1 MNFPG
6 NVSPPRAAAFFDL
19 DGTLIAEPSL
29 ERRLYAVLRSR
40 REIPIANYV
49 RWAAHALRLLPRGLA
64 AVQHANK
71 RYLCDVRCDRVLWHL
86 ESLPIFE
93 EAIARLGWHS
103 RQGHELVLITGT
115 LEPLAHMAATALEC
129 ELEARGIEA
138 QIQVCAS
145 RLEEVHGRWTGR
157 LLGDAMFGETK
168 RRAMLDY
175 AKRRGLDLRDCHAY
189 GNSPLDAFM
198 LSAAGDAH
206 AVNPNKQ
213 LATLANLYD
222 WTIWHWHL
230 EKNLPSNP
238 AAEAGPEAKIQQLES
253 QV

>member
-6 NVSPPRAAAFFDL
+6 NLPFPRVAAFFDL

-40 REIPIANYV
+40 REIPITNYV

-64 AVQHANK
+64 AVQHGNK
-71 RYLCDVRCDRVLWHL
+71 RYLCGVRCDRALWHM
-86 ESLPIFE
+86 ESFPIFE
-93 EAIARLGWHS
+93 EAIARLAWHS

-138 QIQVCAS
+138 RIQVCAS
-145 RLEEVHGRWTGR
+145 RLEEDRGRWTGR
-157 LLGDAMFGETK
+157 LLGDAMFGEAK
-168 RRAMLDY
+168 RSAMQQY
-175 AKRRGLDLRDCHAY
+175 AKRRGLDLCDCHAY

-198 LSAAGDAH
+198 LAAAGHAH

-222 WTIWHWHL
+222 WTIWHWHH
-230 EKNLPSNP
+230 EKNLSST
-238 AAEAGPEAKIQQLES
+238 AGPVQESQIQQVEG

>member
-6 NVSPPRAAAFFDL
+6 NLSSPRVAAFFDL

-29 ERRLYAVLRSR
+29 ERRLYAVLRGR
-40 REIPIANYV
+40 RAIPITNYV
-49 RWAAHALRLLPRGLA
+49 RWAAHALPLLPRGLA
-64 AVQHANK
+64 AVRHGNK
-71 RYLCDVRCDRVLWHL
+71 RYLCGVRCDRALWHM
-86 ESLPIFE
+86 ESFPIFE
-93 EAIARLGWHS
+93 EAIARLAWHS

-138 QIQVCAS
+138 RIQVCAS
-145 RLEEVHGRWTGR
+145 RLEEDRGRWTGR
-157 LLGDAMFGETK
+157 LLGDAMFGEAK
-168 RRAMLDY
+168 RSAMQQY
-175 AKRRGLDLRDCHAY
+175 AKRRGLDLCDCHAY

-198 LSAAGDAH
+198 LAAAGQAH

-222 WTIWHWHL
+222 WTIWHWHH
-230 EKNLPSNP
+230 EKNLSST
-238 AAEAGPEAKIQQLES
+238 AGPVQESQIQQVEG

>member
-6 NVSPPRAAAFFDL
+6 NVPSPRVAAFFDL

-29 ERRLYAVLRSR
+29 ERRLYAVLRSK
-40 REIPIANYV
+40 REIPITNYL
-49 RWAAHALRLLPRGLA
+49 RWATHALRLLPHGLA

-71 RYLCDVRCDRVLWHL
+71 RYLCGVRCDRVLWHL

-129 ELEARGIEA
+129 ELEARGIET

-145 RLEEVHGRWTGR
+145 RLEEIHGRWTGR
-157 LLGDAMFGETK
+157 LLGDAMFGEAK
-168 RRAMLDY
+168 RSAMQHY
-175 AKRRGLDLRDCHAY
+175 AKRRGLNLRDCHAY

-198 LSAAGDAH
+198 LSAAGHAH

-222 WTIWHWHL
+222 WTIWHWHH
-230 EKNLPSNP
+230 EKNLPSNL
-238 AAEAGPEAKIQQLES
+238 AAAVQETKIQQVES